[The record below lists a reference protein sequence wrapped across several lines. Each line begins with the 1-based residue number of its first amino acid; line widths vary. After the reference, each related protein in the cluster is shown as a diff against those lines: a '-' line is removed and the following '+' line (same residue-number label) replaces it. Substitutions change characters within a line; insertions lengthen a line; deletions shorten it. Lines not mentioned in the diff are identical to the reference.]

1 MALLNSNFSDHERVR
16 GFLKENE
23 GLFAVVFCPSSKYAN
38 HLIDNIG
45 FFPLGANEYNSGLLC
60 Y

>member
-45 FFPLGANEYNSGLLC
+45 FFSPRC
-60 Y
+60 Q